1 MKGKIIKFRKEN
13 VGECFG
19 DTIEKGL
26 FKLDFKVGIIWLKF
40 GFLLF
45 EVIQIKLRNEKE
57 KIFLI
62 FKIDKK

>member
-45 EVIQIKLRNEKE
+45 EVI
-57 KIFLI
+57 
-62 FKIDKK
+62 